1 TGQDGLGFTVVT
13 RDSTVHGPGPILV
26 KSILPRG
33 AAVRDG
39 RLQSGD
45 RILEVN
51 GVDISG
57 YRQEE
62 LVAMLR
68 STKQGETVSLLV
80 SKQEEPFLPREL
92 DRYVARIG
100 VTGTWNVTSLGKKE
114 PELVREV
121 EQYRLASTH
130 SLGSGTQ
137 FLERGWTLFYSG
149 VPHAI
154 QSCGRKLSGA
164 GSSGNPRTQWWTLE
178 VRDAVKLK
186 KESYQACLAQGTLKT
201 AEAYRRGLSDSGF
214 SERGHVFDFG
224 GAEKGE
230 PSSLT
235 LSEEGRGHL
244 VYEIPVSDSG
254 SAGLGLSLKGNKS
267 RETGE
272 DLGIFI
278 KSIIHGG
285 AAFKASHISLLTYDQ
300 IERKIDRDGRLRVN
314 DQLVAVNGESLLGRS
329 NNDAMETLRRSMSME
344 GNHRETIQL
353 VILRALENSPT
364 QERRQDGGQSR
375 ENPPAQYN
383 HNDASNGVAQ
393 PPMVINSIYAHA
405 PGPVSASNGRPGV
418 YYDAS
423 DEDDFASHPSDMESD
438 FNPQP
443 KYAQNRAER
452 EPASNPTYQ
461 LQHTQRHPKTS
472 MSMDLVADE
481 GNIGGK
487 QPRRPAPKMSSLG
500 PTLGLQKSS
509 SLESLQTAMEE
520 ASKSSVPFHRPAGPM
535 VRGRGCNMSF
545 RQAIDKSYDGPSE
558 PEDDYSEDSSGRE
571 TPASGSS
578 RQELEDGGKDKKKK
592 TKKKKEKKTKTKK
605 KDDADDPDKKTKKKG
620 FVLLRKFTFFLLW
633 ASDQCFSFII
643 INPLKTGK
651 TPSPPL
657 SPPPL
662 TPPPP
667 SITLS
672 PPPSPSTLITINTIT
687 NITKI
692 ITTTITNTITTTI
705 TTITN
710 ITVTTTTITTTNT
723 TTTITNTITINTI
736 TNITTITHITITK
749 IITTTI
755 TNTITTTITTITNI
769 TVTTTT
775 IATTTDTITTT
786 ITFTMTN
793 TTINTITTTTDT
805 ITTTMFELGDCVRA
819 LNTVRKTVPKFRS

>member
-1 TGQDGLGFTVVT
+1 MGKQVACNLQVGGEFLPQVEVYKYLGVLFTSEHLTYGHELWVMPERTRSWIQVAEMSFLRRVAGRSLRDKELCHPGGAWSRAAAPPHREGPVEVAWASVSDDSWTSPWGGVLGMPHWEETPGKTQDTLERLPEDSVT
-13 RDSTVHGPGPILV
+13 RDSLSAVTFLTSEVQRPPG
-26 KSILPRG
+26 G
-33 AAVRDG
+33 
-39 RLQSGD
+39 
-45 RILEVN
+45 
-51 GVDISG
+51 
-57 YRQEE
+57 
-62 LVAMLR
+62 LVA
-68 STKQGETVSLLV
+68 
-80 SKQEEPFLPREL
+80 
-92 DRYVARIG
+92 
-100 VTGTWNVTSLGKKE
+100 
-114 PELVREV
+114 
-121 EQYRLASTH
+121 
-130 SLGSGTQ
+130 GSRA
-137 FLERGWTLFYSG
+137 LI
-149 VPHAI
+149 A
-154 QSCGRKLSGA
+154 A
-164 GSSGNPRTQWWTLE
+164 
-178 VRDAVKLK
+178 
-186 KESYQACLAQGTLKT
+186 AQ
-201 AEAYRRGLSDSGF
+201 
-214 SERGHVFDFG
+214 
-224 GAEKGE
+224 KGE

-620 FVLLRKFTFFLLW
+620 FVLLRDIVMLEQV
-633 ASDQCFSFII
+633 SE
-643 INPLKTGK
+643 GK
-651 TPSPPL
+651 
-657 SPPPL
+657 
-662 TPPPP
+662 
-667 SITLS
+667 
-672 PPPSPSTLITINTIT
+672 
-687 NITKI
+687 
-692 ITTTITNTITTTI
+692 
-705 TTITN
+705 
-710 ITVTTTTITTTNT
+710 
-723 TTTITNTITINTI
+723 
-736 TNITTITHITITK
+736 
-749 IITTTI
+749 
-755 TNTITTTITTITNI
+755 
-769 TVTTTT
+769 
-775 IATTTDTITTT
+775 
-786 ITFTMTN
+786 M
-793 TTINTITTTTDT
+793 
-805 ITTTMFELGDCVRA
+805 
-819 LNTVRKTVPKFRS
+819 